1 MMKINLWGQRN
12 IFGGGIHFSSFS
24 DALSDFSGFGSLL
37 VEYDPFGSDLRANA
51 DQTCSDDVNIFFV
64 EPAHPIRVRGAVV
77 KWAIFESDKLPDAY
91 LEYLS
96 HSHLIWVPSDWG
108 KHVLVNAGISSD
120 QIQVIPEGV
129 DSSTFHP
136 FMRPRMAKDDIFRF
150 YMCGKYEERK
160 GFAELLDAFDM
171 AYGNDPGVR
180 LYLKSD
186 NFHSDLVLGTNKN
199 SDLREHLKEK
209 NLTNVRLVTGVF
221 SALDLALINSHMD
234 AQIFPSRAEGWGL
247 PLLEGIASGLP
258 TVCNFYSGQTQFL
271 KPIKNELRILKHSLE
286 PVPDLTAIGQSAP
299 NSMWAVAPK
308 DEIAAAMVEI
318 RSDHSQWLA
327 KAFRASSIV
336 RESFSWTE
344 AAEKGLNSL
353 IERSIIQPE
362 WSVNI

>member
-1 MMKINLWGQRN
+1 MKINLWGQRN

-24 DALSDFSGFGSLL
+24 DALSDFCGFGSLL
-37 VEYDPFGSDLRANA
+37 VEYDPFGSDLLAHA
-51 DQTCSDDVNIFFV
+51 DQTCGDDVNIFFV
-64 EPAHPIRVRGAVV
+64 EPAHSIRVRGAVV
-77 KWAIFESDKLPDAY
+77 KWAIFESDRLPEAY
-91 LEYLS
+91 LDYLS
-96 HSHLIWVPSDWG
+96 QSNLIWVPSDWG
-108 KHVLVNAGISSD
+108 KHVLINGGISSD

-136 FMRPRMAKDDIFRF
+136 FMRSRMAKDNIFRF

-160 GFAELLDAFDM
+160 GFSELLDGFAM
-171 AYGNDPGVR
+171 AYGNDPNVR

-199 SDLREHLKEK
+199 ADLSEYLKEK
-209 NLTNVRLVTGVF
+209 KLTNVRLVTGAF
-221 SALDLALINSHMD
+221 SISDLALINSHMD

-258 TVCNFYSGQTQFL
+258 TACTFYSGQTQFL
-271 KPIKNELRILKHSLE
+271 SPIRDDLRILKHSLE
-286 PVPDLTAIGQSAP
+286 PVSDLTVIGQSAP
-299 NSMWAVAPK
+299 DSMWAVVSK
-308 DEIAAAMVEI
+308 EEIAAALLEI
-318 RSDHSQWLA
+318 RSDHSMWLE
-327 KAFRASSIV
+327 KALRASSVV
-336 RESFSWTE
+336 RRKFSWAE